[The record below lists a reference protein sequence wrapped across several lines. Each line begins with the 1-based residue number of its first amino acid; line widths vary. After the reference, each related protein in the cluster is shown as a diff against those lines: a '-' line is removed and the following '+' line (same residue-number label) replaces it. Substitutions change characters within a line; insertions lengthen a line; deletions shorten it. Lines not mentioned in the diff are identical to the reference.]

1 MEGSM
6 SSDPVRTP
14 AFPRDEFDQR
24 VRRVREG
31 LQARGLDAGIFA
43 AAESVYY
50 LTGYESPSHFGFQLL
65 VLPVDQEP
73 FVVIRQH
80 MASGV
85 RAESWVEDVPT
96 FPDTGDP
103 IAATRQALA
112 DRKLAGRRLAFE
124 ETAPPLTLQTARRL
138 EAALGSG
145 PLADCSGIVEALRVV
160 KSPREIEYMRQAAKV
175 SDVGME
181 AARGMIRVGVSEL
194 EIYAE
199 VTRQTT
205 LAGGEYQASPLPI
218 GIQERTRLAIPLAT
232 SRRLGP
238 GEVLWMECFGTVRR
252 YSAGL
257 KAIFGAKP
265 ATEDTLR
272 RAEVARRALKQ
283 AVAAIAPGRPAS
295 IVPETVQEVF
305 REAGYSEG
313 AYHQSGYSIG
323 IAFAPNPHEARILSL
338 RRGNTTPLQV
348 GMTLFPIANLYGPGP
363 ISSASAMIV
372 VTPTGAETLNRF
384 VPLPDDLER

>member
-1 MEGSM
+1 MEESM
-6 SSDPVRTP
+6 PSDPVRAL
-14 AFPRDEFDQR
+14 AFPREEFQGR

-31 LQARGLDAGIFA
+31 LQAHGLDAGIFA
-43 AAESVYY
+43 AAETLYY

-73 FVVIRQH
+73 FIVIRQH
-80 MASGV
+80 MASGI
-85 RAESWVEDVPT
+85 RAESWLEDVAT

-103 IAATRQALA
+103 IETTRQALA
-112 DRKLAGRRLAFE
+112 DRKLVGRRLGFE

-138 EAALGSG
+138 EAALGG
-145 PLADCSGIVEALRVV
+145 VHIGDCSGLVEGLRVV
-160 KSPREIEYMRQAAKV
+160 KSPREIEYMRQAARV
-175 SDVGME
+175 SDIGME
-181 AARGMIRVGVSEL
+181 AARAMIREGVSEI
-194 EIYAE
+194 EIAAE
-199 VTRQTT
+199 ATRQMT

-232 SRRLGP
+232 SRRLGA

-265 ATEDTLR
+265 ASDDTLR
-272 RAEVARRALKQ
+272 RAEVARRALDR

-295 IVPETVQEVF
+295 VVPETIQEVF
-305 REAGYSEG
+305 REAGYGEG

-338 RRGNTTPLQV
+338 RRGNATPLQA
-348 GMTLFPIANLYGPGP
+348 GMTLFPIANLYGAGP
-363 ISSASAMIV
+363 ISSASAMVV
-372 VTPTGAETLNRF
+372 VTASGVDVLSRF
-384 VPLPDDLER
+384 RPAPDDLAK